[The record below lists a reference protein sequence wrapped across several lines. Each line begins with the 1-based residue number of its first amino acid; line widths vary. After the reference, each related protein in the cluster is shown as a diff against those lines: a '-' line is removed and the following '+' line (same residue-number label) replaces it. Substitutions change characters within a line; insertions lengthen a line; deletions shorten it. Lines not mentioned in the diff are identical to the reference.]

1 MNAEYSDLVLRP
13 AVTEDAPAIARV
25 HVRSWQ
31 AAYRGL
37 LPDAYLNGLRAEER
51 AERYDFANP
60 DKYAPQTIVAEVDGV
75 IAGFAT
81 TSRSHDPSLAGFGE
95 LCALYVD
102 PDYWRK
108 GYGVALVAEARS
120 RLISLGFEDA
130 LLWILRGNV
139 RADRFY
145 RNDGWRPDGAE
156 KSELMWGTQVV
167 DLRYLRHLALN
178 V

>member
-1 MNAEYSDLVLRP
+1 MNPEYSNMFLRP
-13 AVTEDAPAIARV
+13 AAIEDAKAIARV
-25 HVRSWQ
+25 HVKSWQ

-37 LPDAYLNGLRAEER
+37 LPDEYLDGLRAEER
-51 AERYDFANP
+51 AERYNFANP
-60 DKYAPQTIVAEVDGV
+60 DRYAPQTIVAEVDGA

-81 TSRSHDPSLAGFGE
+81 TSRSHDASLPDFGE

-102 PDYWRK
+102 PEFWGK

-120 RLISLGFEDA
+120 RLVSLGFEDA
-130 LLWILRGNV
+130 LLWILKGNV

-145 RNDGWRPDGAE
+145 RKDGWQPDGAE
-156 KSELMWGTQVV
+156 KSEMMWGTQVV
-167 DLRYLRHLALN
+167 EFRYLRHLALN

>member
-1 MNAEYSDLVLRP
+1 MFLRAAIP
-13 AVTEDAPAIARV
+13 GDALAISRV

-37 LPDAYLNGLRAEER
+37 LRDEYLDGIRAEER

-81 TSRSHDPSLAGFGE
+81 TSRSHDASLPDIGE

-102 PDYWRK
+102 PEFWGKR
-108 GYGVALVAEARS
+108 YGVALVAEARS
-120 RLISLGFEDA
+120 RLTVLGFDDA
-130 LLWILRGNV
+130 LLWILKGNV

-145 RNDGWRPDGAE
+145 RNDGWQPDGAE
-156 KSELMWGTQVV
+156 KSEMMWGTQVV
-167 DLRYLRHLALN
+167 EFRYLRHLALN